1 MATLQSPGV
10 SVSVIDQSFYT
21 PAAPGTV
28 PLIFVATSENKANA
42 SGTGVAVGTTKA
54 NAGTVWVIT
63 SQRDLTDTFGTPYFQ
78 TDSGNNPVNASEIS
92 EYGLQAA
99 YSVLGVSSR
108 AYVVRGDVDLGALR
122 GSATPPSSTPANG
135 TYWVDTTNSYAYGV
149 NEWSTTTQSF
159 TVKSVSVIDDSTTAT
174 NATLTGGV
182 YTPNMSFA
190 SVGDYAMVITS
201 RNTNKL
207 WHKSTST
214 WNTVTNTF
222 ESSKALYMSPN
233 YQYPPFTASTATGS
247 VWVKTNT
254 PGQGANW
261 AVKTYSSAKGSWT
274 TVDAPLFG
282 STQSAISSL
291 DSVGGGKNIP
301 VGTVFVDY
309 DFENGAAANAIAAN
323 FKLWYRTAT
332 SPTTLSV
339 TSAGT
344 STAGTVYIRQTSAVG
359 TWTSVVPLTITSTSS
374 AVGSQIASQLN
385 SSNAAGNLQ
394 AVWNAGSN
402 VLTITH
408 ALGGDF
414 EIADSVSGTILGD
427 AGISTN
433 ESNVF
438 DAPVGDRASI
448 TGSPTKLVLV
458 TNWAPL
464 SYQSSPAAP
473 SSAPADGTL
482 WFNTNV
488 TAVDIMIQDN
498 DSWVGYRTKY
508 STTDPNG
515 PIVAAT
521 APTKQSGGSALVDND
536 IWIDSSSP
544 DMYGQVIYV
553 YDSSKA
559 VGKKWVLQD
568 VTDNYSPTGW
578 LFADARWSNTSTT
591 NMATLTP
598 ISTMLTSPYVDP
610 DCPDPALHPKGMRL
624 FNTRR
629 SGNNVKQYYSNFI
642 PMNYPTTNPLNSE
655 TTTNYFADRWVS
667 ASGSAFGRMAQR
679 AVVVD
684 ALKAVVSTNQSIRDT
699 DTLSFNL
706 IATPGYT
713 ELITNMVSFNNDIG
727 QLALVIGDAPF
738 RLPADS
744 TSLNNWAS
752 NAALATDNGDDGLV
766 TRDAYTAVYYPSG
779 FTNDNRGNNIVVP
792 ASHMMLTTIIN
803 SDDVSYPWFAPAGTR
818 RGLVNNASSVGYV
831 DSTTGR
837 FMTTSLHDNLRN
849 VLAGVKVNPIATLPA
864 AGLTVMG
871 QYTRAANSSSL
882 DRINVARLVTYLR
895 RQLSVL
901 AKPYLFEPNDS
912 QTRRDIKTS
921 IESLLSSLVTQRALY
936 DFVVVCD
943 QTNNTNT
950 RIDRN
955 ELWVDVAIEPVKSV
969 EFIYIPLRLLNT
981 GAISSGNY
989 GSQLSGNSTT
999 SIGE

>member
-1 MATLQSPGV
+1 MAILQSPGV
-10 SVSVIDQSFYT
+10 NVSVIDQSFYT

-42 SGTGVAVGTTKA
+42 SGTGIAVGTTKA

-99 YSVLGVSSR
+99 YSVLGVSSQ

-122 GSATPPSSTPANG
+122 GSATPPSSTPENG

-174 NATLTGGV
+174 NATSTGGV
-182 YTPNMSFA
+182 YTPNMSFG

-201 RNTNKL
+201 SNTNQL

-222 ESSKALYMSPN
+222 ESGKALYMSPN

-261 AVKTYSSAKGSWT
+261 SVKTYSSAKGSWT

-309 DFENGAAANAIAAN
+309 DFENGAASSAIAAN
-323 FKLWYRTAT
+323 FKLWSRTST

-339 TSAGT
+339 KSAGT

-359 TWTSVVPLTITSTSS
+359 TWTSVVPLTITSASS

-385 SSNAAGNLQ
+385 SSNDAGNLQ

-402 VLTITH
+402 ILTITH
-408 ALGGDF
+408 ALGGEF
-414 EIADSVSGTILGD
+414 EIADSVSGLILSD
-427 AGISTN
+427 AGISTSA
-433 ESNVF
+433 SNVF
-438 DAPVGDRASI
+438 NAPIGDRASI
-448 TGSPTKLVLV
+448 TGTPTTLFLV
-458 TNWAPL
+458 TNWTPL
-464 SYQSSPAAP
+464 SYQASPAAP

-482 WFNTNV
+482 WFNSNI

-498 DSWVGYRTKY
+498 NSWVGYRTKY
-508 STTDPNG
+508 TTTDANG

-521 APTKQSGGSALVDND
+521 APTKQSGGGALVDND

-642 PMNYPTTNPLNSE
+642 PMNYPATNPLNGES
-655 TTTNYFADRWVS
+655 TTNYFADRWVS

-699 DTLSFNL
+699 YTLSFNL

-713 ELITNMVSFNNDIG
+713 ELITNMVTFNNDIG

-999 SIGE
+999 SIGQ